1 MLFSFPLHLYIST
14 FLFWLGLCLF
24 CFDFRGFLHVLAIF
38 LPLLSKLCLSPPPLT
53 HFSVYST
60 FFNDTFAWIFV
71 RVIYFFITFIIVQ
84 GFNFRPKRIYSIDV
98 KISIFFFIDKS
109 FIKSLNILSSMW
121 YCDFYLIKS
130 FVFTTDK
137 INRNKSRRCVALS
150 YQGYRFCSWWN
161 NALLRIKRSFE
172 IANVDTSSTIIFNKN
187 FCWKFVKSC

>member
-1 MLFSFPLHLYIST
+1 MLFSFPLHLYIYISLLAWPLP
-14 FLFWLGLCLF
+14 FLLWLSRFPPRPSNL
-24 CFDFRGFLHVLAIF
+24 LAPIVKVM
-38 LPLLSKLCLSPPPLT
+38 PLPPPLT
-53 HFSVYST
+53 HFSFYST

-109 FIKSLNILSSMW
+109 FIKSLNILSSW
-121 YCDFYLIKS
+121 YCYLIKS
-130 FVFTTDK
+130 FVFTIDK

-150 YQGYRFCSWWN
+150 QGYRFCSWWN
-161 NALLRIKRSFE
+161 NALLKIKISFE